1 MKRTT
6 MTRTIGFLGL
16 GAAALFALACAS
28 TAPLSE
34 ETPSAEE
41 LYRKGLTQLEGPA
54 KTLWVIPNGEHAKAI
69 ETFQQIIDNYPYSDY
84 AVLAELK
91 IADSYYDD
99 EKYEEALSYYRDF
112 GDLHPQHEQVPYT
125 LMRAAMCHYKQS
137 KDANR
142 DQTATRQA
150 LGFLDQLL
158 ARYPHS
164 PQAAEGE
171 TLWKELRTRLADHEM
186 LIAGFYLDREEY
198 QSAADRYRGVL
209 NKYPG
214 LGLDAQALYQ
224 LGVCYT
230 RMNLEDEAQRIFEVI
245 LRNYEGS
252 DVAKQAADL
261 VPAAN

>member
-1 MKRTT
+1 MGQTT
-6 MTRTIGFLGL
+6 KQKLGLLGL
-16 GAAALFALACAS
+16 GGAILFAFACAS
-28 TAPLSE
+28 TAPVSE

-137 KDANR
+137 KDASR

-171 TLWKELRTRLADHEM
+171 KLWKELRTRLADHEM
-186 LIAGFYLDREEY
+186 LIAAFYLDREEY

-230 RMNLEDEAQRIFEVI
+230 KMNLEDEAQRIFEVI

-252 DVAKQAADL
+252 DVARQAADL